1 MIDHQPLYRIT
12 EHDRGLVAQFKDK
25 PLGPHSPDLLRLL
38 NRLRWEPLHGKFVL
52 VCTRPHTEWTLGRV
66 SAVRGEPIEI
76 LEGYVFQSR
85 ADAEWSVFKLRWERA
100 TSLSLDID

>member
-12 EHDRGLVAQFKDK
+12 ERDRVLAAQFKEK

-52 VCTRPHTEWTLGRV
+52 VCTRPHSEWTLGRV

-76 LEGYVFQSR
+76 LEDYVFRSR
-85 ADAEWSVFKLRWERA
+85 ANAEWSVFKLRWERA